1 MKINKIVKGTVL
13 VSGLSA
19 VLLMSSCSNVQPVSV
34 GNTDLTQTAA
44 TRPATPTNYAVT
56 LDQNYSTIRITFS
69 SNLKNVTGFWL
80 ERGFDGK
87 SWPSQD
93 HYLSPISP
101 YLYLDYEIARDVKY
115 YYRVCAS
122 NNGTNSAWTSA
133 KAFNLLTNDILSAT
147 YVLLSKGL
155 DLQWTVTKSSNFYV
169 ERSTNSGA
177 SYSKLSGTISK
188 SGTYWHIADPNFK
201 TGQGEIF
208 RYRVRVQKAS
218 DAYCEWTYV
227 HPID

>member
-44 TRPATPTNYAVT
+44 TKPATPTNFAVT
-56 LDQNYSTIRITFS
+56 IDQNY
-69 SNLKNVTGFWL
+69 
-80 ERGFDGK
+80 
-87 SWPSQD
+87 
-93 HYLSPISP
+93 PISP